1 MALSD
6 LSLNQIQLFL
16 RAAEFRSF
24 TAAAACFHT
33 SQSAVSK
40 SIAGMESALGFPL
53 FHRGRGQLTLTEPGQ
68 CLYERWQ
75 GLMGS
80 LTAAVQEAELRCPE
94 IEGTRTGMILVWKGK
109 EPPDPLRQLIR
120 AFPTAE
126 EPPAL

>member
-16 RAAEFRSF
+16 LAAEFRSF

-80 LTAAVQEAELRCPE
+80 LTAAVQEAERRWQDRQVRLT
-94 IEGTRTGMILVWKGK
+94 IGV
-109 EPPDPLRQLIR
+109 PDSLDSG
-120 AFPTAE
+120 
-126 EPPAL
+126 